1 MKDQTFATRGE
12 KMTNPVPAPSKKR
25 TELKKSQAILVMVIG
40 GILFVQA
47 FFISVEVGSSAHTIK
62 NAVALIGLV
71 VLFVGVYFRPMKEA
85 PQGK

>member
-1 MKDQTFATRGE
+1 MADS
-12 KMTNPVPAPSKKR
+12 VSAPSKKR
-25 TELKKSQAILVMVIG
+25 RELKKSQAIFVMAIG
-40 GILFVQA
+40 GILFIQA

-71 VLFVGVYFRPMKEA
+71 VLFVGAYLRPMKEA